1 MVQLNLA
8 LREINCKVVYFGCG
22 LGGKTTNLEIVH
34 QKAAPDS
41 RGDLTSIATESDR
54 TLFFDFMPLDLGE
67 VSGMRIKFQL
77 YTVPGQV
84 YYNSTRKLVLRGADG
99 VIFIADSQASKLEEN
114 IESIDNLEECL
125 KEQGRSLDEMPHVIQ
140 FNKRD
145 LDDVLTMDELERQL
159 NRYGATCN
167 GATASTGEG
176 VLETFKALAAM
187 MLDKI
192 KAMSTES
199 SAKIGNATSSMAS
212 VKPNPAPTKEER
224 DSQRLQGGIA
234 STPEK
239 PQRQVQLGNKPT
251 TTTTGQVAR
260 PAGFESNTFSTPPQ
274 TAPADRPLPAMRP
287 AAHASVPPEP
297 MVKPSPVEAPSLDS
311 LRMTSTSSAPAQ
323 QAQAMAPEPSQNAVS
338 TITEVE
344 TKPDPM
350 EVISEPKVRPSVR
363 ESRPSPAPRRVRPGS
378 TQGAIEVL
386 GAGLMIS
393 SSSRRRRN
401 GNGKLYW
408 VLGFLLLGASAA
420 TAWHFFLR

>member
-99 VIFIADSQASKLEEN
+99 VIFVADSQASKLEEN

-145 LDDVLTMDELERQL
+145 LDDILSMEELEKQL

-199 SAKIGNATSSMAS
+199 SAKMGTKSKKEPVKDPTDSM
-212 VKPNPAPTKEER
+212 
-224 DSQRLQGGIA
+224 RLQGGIA

-239 PQRQVQLGNKPT
+239 AQPLVQLENKPIESK
-251 TTTTGQVAR
+251 TGEVSR
-260 PAGFESNTFSTPPQ
+260 PAGFESNGFG
-274 TAPADRPLPAMRP
+274 APASDPKPAPLPKMSP
-287 AAHASVPPEP
+287 AADLVSPAPAAKLEP
-297 MVKPSPVEAPSLDS
+297 TPTQAPTPSPTASLEPSP
-311 LRMTSTSSAPAQ
+311 APA
-323 QAQAMAPEPSQNAVS
+323 PES
-338 TITEVE
+338 TKASPQLEIPKAEAEVATMTAVE
-344 TKPDPM
+344 TKP
-350 EVISEPKVRPSVR
+350 EPAAVAPTPAVRPSVR
-363 ESRPSPAPRRVRPGS
+363 EARPSSTPRRVRPGS

-386 GAGLMIS
+386 GAGMMIS
-393 SSSRRRRN
+393 SSSRRRRSH
-401 GNGKLYW
+401 GSGKMFW
-408 VLGFLLLGASAA
+408 VLGFLVLGVSAA
-420 TAWHFFLR
+420 AAWHFFLR

>member
-41 RGDLTSIATESDR
+41 RGELTSIATESDR

-99 VIFIADSQASKLEEN
+99 VIFVADSQADKLEEN

-125 KEQGRSLDEMPHVIQ
+125 KEQGRTLDEMPHVIQ

-145 LDDVLTMDELERQL
+145 LDGILSVEELEKQL
-159 NRYGATCN
+159 NRYGASCHE
-167 GATASTGEG
+167 ACASSGEG

-187 MLDKI
+187 MLEKV

-199 SAKIGNATSSMAS
+199 SAKPGSANRNRPAARPER
-212 VKPNPAPTKEER
+212 VAAKPLT

-234 STPEK
+234 STPAKAQPVVKVTNTPIEASAK
-239 PQRQVQLGNKPT
+239 TPS
-251 TTTTGQVAR
+251 R
-260 PAGFESNTFSTPPQ
+260 PAGFESNAMP
-274 TAPADRPLPAMRP
+274 APAP
-287 AAHASVPPEP
+287 AAAAASVT
-297 MVKPSPVEAPSLDS
+297 PVDPAVTPQLHMMPQAD
-311 LRMTSTSSAPAQ
+311 SAPIPSEPVAPDT
-323 QAQAMAPEPSQNAVS
+323 ASAMAPTVDAAATS
-338 TITEVE
+338 TI
-344 TKPDPM
+344 
-350 EVISEPKVRPSVR
+350 EPVSPSIR
-363 ESRPSPAPRRVRPGS
+363 ESRSDPAQRRSRR
-378 TQGAIEVL
+378 TAITTSSVQIQSS
-386 GAGLMIS
+386 GMMIS
-393 SSSRRRRN
+393 SSSRRR
-401 GNGKLYW
+401 GGGDGKVFWL
-408 VLGFLLLGASAA
+408 LGTLLLGAAA
-420 TAWHFFLR
+420 AAGWYYFLR